1 MVVLNYYNYKH
12 SHFTDHRRNY
22 ECLYADT
29 GTNCRVNNGGGGE
42 GGEGGVWSKSKIST
56 WIEDNKI
63 GIPPSKRF
71 PDSER

>member
-29 GTNCRVNNGGGGE
+29 GTNCRVNNGGGG
-42 GGEGGVWSKSKIST
+42 GGGGGGGRGKK
-56 WIEDNKI
+56 
-63 GIPPSKRF
+63 
-71 PDSER
+71 